1 MGDCWRHVKT
11 EKVSLVR
18 LCLLYLWARFLF
30 FYNRFWLCLRH
41 AEAIELELVHLHS
54 LALTLRLLWLCL
66 KVPESSKR
74 KSRLRH
80 MALLFLLSRVWL
92 LNLLFL
98 RGLLF
103 PFCVKFAFDLE
114 ASFLRLFD
122 FCLSVLALLRRI
134 LDYCLL
140 VDLDIKGSL
149 LFIE

>member
-1 MGDCWRHVKT
+1 
-11 EKVSLVR
+11 
-18 LCLLYLWARFLF
+18 
-30 FYNRFWLCLRH
+30 
-41 AEAIELELVHLHS
+41 
-54 LALTLRLLWLCL
+54 
-66 KVPESSKR
+66 
-74 KSRLRH
+74 

-103 PFCVKFAFDLE
+103 PLCVEFAFDLE